1 MSLRIGLDVGSITS
15 KIVVLNSASRIVYQ
29 KYCRHYSDVKK
40 TTLQM
45 LKMVSNRYPNAVVT
59 MNIAGSAGIS
69 LARQLQIPFVQEVMA
84 CTEAVERF
92 IPEADVVIEL
102 GGEDAKIIYFRD
114 GIEQR
119 MNSACAGGTGAF
131 IDQIAALLQTDAA
144 GLNELAKGYQKIHP
158 IASRCGVF
166 AKTDV
171 QLLLNEGISKED
183 IAASVFQSVVTQ
195 TISGLACGRPIRGK
209 VAFLGGP
216 LTYLSELRQR
226 FIETLELEKPD
237 IVFPP
242 NSQYFVAYGA
252 AFCSVKSNPI
262 QLSELCRR
270 LEADSLSSSRLGI
283 DTLPRLFAGEEE
295 LKAFRERHQRA
306 KVPRGDLETYKGPAF
321 LGIDAGSTTTKIV
334 LMGASNDELLY
345 TLYESNKGNPLKSVM
360 DGLADLYAK
369 MPKGVFIANS
379 AVTGYGEGLVKAALK
394 IDVGE
399 VETVAHYKAAAKFLP
414 NVDFILDIGGQDMKC
429 IKVKNGA
436 IDHLMLNEAC
446 SAGCG
451 SFLESFAHSLNIPIG
466 EFASIA
472 LRSDQPV
479 NLGSRCTVFMNSKV
493 KQVQKEGV
501 TLPNLFAG
509 LSYSVIK
516 NAIQK
521 VMKLRNPEELG
532 EHIIVQGGTFYNEA
546 VLRAFELLI
555 QKEVVRPDIAGMMG
569 AYGCAII
576 AKERYEEGKVS
587 EILNIEQLKAFT
599 CQTSHSRCK
608 LCANNCPLTIS
619 RFQDKRIFITGN
631 RCERGAGKTRKKTE
645 LPNLYTYKY
654 KRLFDYK
661 SLDTEK
667 AKRGRVGIPRV
678 LNMYE
683 NYPFWH
689 TFFTKL
695 GFEVILSPKSS
706 KKLFEKGMESIPSE
720 SVCYPAKLT
729 HGHIQSLAEQD
740 VDLIFYPSVIY
751 EKKETRETTNHF
763 NCPVVASYPEVI
775 RINMDILK
783 EKKIPFIQPFL
794 SLKNERTITN
804 GLAICFPEIPKKEIA
819 QAVKAG
825 LREAAQVKQ
834 DIRRKGE
841 EIIQYLKE
849 TGKKGIV
856 LAGRPYHVDPE
867 INHGISELITMNG
880 MAVLT
885 EDSISH
891 LAEAEKDPRVVNQ
904 WTYHARLYRA
914 ARVVARCKEL
924 ELVQLVSF
932 GCGLDAVTGDMVQ
945 EILEENGKMYTAI
958 KIDEMNNPG
967 SARIRI
973 RSLKAAMDERQ
984 HRHLKPVKRKET
996 KKYPLFTKKMK
1007 QDYTILIPQ
1016 MSPIHFDLYEAALQS
1031 EGYKAELLPE
1041 VTPEAVDAGLRYVN
1055 NDACYPAVL
1064 TVGQLVQALKSGNYD
1079 LNRTALIMSQTGGA
1093 CRATNYIALLRRA
1106 LRDAGM
1112 DQIPVISLNAL
1123 GLEKHPGF
1131 SLSFRLIRKLIAA
1144 TVYGD
1149 ALMRMICRI
1158 RPYEMKK
1165 GSTNALHKKWL
1176 DICIRSLAKFR
1187 FTEYR
1192 KILSEMVEEFDRLPV
1207 VFANKPRIGVVG
1219 EILVKFH
1226 PDANNKIVELIENE
1240 GGEAVIPD
1248 ILDFFLYCAFDRG
1261 ANLEKSK
1268 LWIPV
1273 RHEVIRFLEMFRKPL
1288 KEALQKSTR
1297 FSAPHTIYELADM
1310 ARALLSLANKAGEGW
1325 LLTAEMLE
1333 LIKAGVHNIACVQ
1346 PFACLPNHVTGRG
1359 IIRGLKKL
1367 HPEANITVIDYDASE
1382 SPVNQINRLKLMLA
1396 TAFKNEERTNRDQTI
1411 KQAF

>member
-1 MSLRIGLDVGSITS
+1 MLFRIGLDVGSITS
-15 KIVVLNSASRIVYQ
+15 KLVVLNTAGKTVYQ
-29 KYCRHYSDVKK
+29 KYCRHYSDIKN

-45 LKMVSNRYPNAVVT
+45 LNEVLNRYPKAQVT

-69 LARQLQIPFVQEVMA
+69 MARKVEIPFVQEVMA
-84 CTEAVERF
+84 CMEAVEYY
-92 IPEADVVIEL
+92 IPETDVVIEL
-102 GGEDAKIIYFRD
+102 GGEDAKLIYFRD

-144 GLNELAKGYQKIHP
+144 GLNELAKNHQKIHL

-183 IAASVFQSVVTQ
+183 IAVSVFQSVVTQ

-226 FIETLELEKPD
+226 FIETLKLAGSD
-237 IVFPP
+237 VVFPP

-252 AFCSVKSNPI
+252 AFCSVKSKPVA
-262 QLSELCRR
+262 LSELCKR
-270 LEADSLSSSRLGI
+270 LEVYSLYSSGQGI
-283 DTLPRLFAGEEE
+283 DTLPRLFEGEKD
-295 LKAFRERHQRA
+295 LQAFRERHQLA
-306 KVPRGDLETYKGPAF
+306 KVPRGKLESYAGPAF
-321 LGIDAGSTTTKIV
+321 LGVDAGSTTTKIV
-334 LMGASNDELLY
+334 LMGAKNDELLY
-345 TLYESNKGNPLKSVM
+345 TFYESNKGNPLKSVM
-360 DGLADLYAK
+360 DGLEDLYSK
-369 MPKGVFIANS
+369 MPEGVYIANS
-379 AVTGYGEGLVKAALK
+379 AVTGYGEGLVKAAFN

-399 VETVAHYKAAAKFLP
+399 VETIAHYKAAAKFLP

-451 SFLESFAHSLNIPIG
+451 SFLESFAHSLNIPIE
-466 EFASIA
+466 EFSREA

-479 NLGSRCTVFMNSKV
+479 DLGSRCTVFMNSKV

-501 TLPNLFAG
+501 TLSNLFAG

-521 VMKLRNPEELG
+521 VMKLRDTEELG

-546 VLRAFELLI
+546 VLRAFELLV
-555 QKEVVRPDIAGMMG
+555 QKEVIRPDIAGMMG
-569 AYGCAII
+569 AYGCALI
-576 AKERYEEGKVS
+576 AKERYENKDS
-587 EILNIEQLKAFT
+587 EILNIEQLKTFT
-599 CQTSHSRCK
+599 CQISHSRCK
-608 LCANNCPLTIS
+608 LCANNCSLTIS
-619 RFQDKRIFITGN
+619 RFRDRRLFITGN
-631 RCERGAGKTRKKTE
+631 RCERGTGNTRKKSVM
-645 LPNLYTYKY
+645 PNLYKYKY
-654 KRLFDYK
+654 KRLFAYE
-661 SLDTEK
+661 SLHTDK

-695 GFEVILSPKSS
+695 GFEVVLSPKSS

-729 HGHIQSLAEQD
+729 HGHIQSLVEQN

-751 EKKETRETTNHF
+751 EKKEAEETTNHF

-775 RINMDILK
+775 RINMDVLK
-783 EKKIPFIQPFL
+783 EKQIPFIQPFL
-794 SLKNERTITN
+794 TLENEKAITV
-804 GLAICFPEIPKKEIA
+804 GLASCFPDISKKEIA

-825 LREAAQVKQ
+825 LLEASRVKQ
-834 DIRRKGE
+834 DIRQKGE
-841 EIIQYLKE
+841 QTIQYLKK

-867 INHGISELITMNG
+867 INHGISELITMFD

-891 LAEAEKDPRVVNQ
+891 LADVEKDPRVVNQ
-904 WTYHARLYRA
+904 WTYHSRLYRA

-945 EILEENGKMYTAI
+945 EILEENQKMYTAI
-958 KIDEMNNPG
+958 KIDEMNNLG

-973 RSLKAAMDERQ
+973 RSLKAAMDERENNPSD
-984 HRHLKPVKRKET
+984 PVDVKGMKQA
-996 KKYPLFTKKMK
+996 PVFTKKMK
-1007 QDYTILIPQ
+1007 KGYTILIPQ

-1031 EGYKAELLPE
+1031 EGYKAELLPS
-1041 VTPEAVDAGLRYVN
+1041 VSQEAIDVGLRYVN
-1055 NDACYPAVL
+1055 NDACYPAIL
-1064 TVGQLVQALKSGNYD
+1064 TAGQLVHALKSGNYD

-1106 LRDAGM
+1106 LKDAGM
-1112 DQIPVISLNAL
+1112 EQIPVISLNAL

-1131 SLSFRLIRKLIAA
+1131 KFSYSLIRKLIAA

-1149 ALMRMICRI
+1149 AFMRMIYRV
-1158 RPYEMKK
+1158 RPYEIKK
-1165 GSTNALHKKWL
+1165 GSTDALHKKWL
-1176 DICIRSLAKFR
+1176 ADCISSLSRFR
-1187 FTEYR
+1187 FMNYKE
-1192 KILSEMVEEFDRLPV
+1192 ILSEMVNEFDRLPAA
-1207 VFANKPRIGVVG
+1207 FANKPKIGIVG
-1219 EILVKFH
+1219 EILVKYH
-1226 PDANNKIVELIENE
+1226 PDANNKIVELIESE
-1240 GGEAVIPD
+1240 GGEAVMPD

-1261 ANLEKSK
+1261 SNLEKSK
-1268 LWIPV
+1268 FWIPI

-1297 FSAPHTIYELADM
+1297 FSAPHTIYELADK
-1310 ARALLSLANKAGEGW
+1310 ARGLLSLANKAGEGW
-1325 LLTAEMLE
+1325 FLTAEMME
-1333 LIKAGVHNIACVQ
+1333 LIEAGVRNIACVQ

-1359 IIRGLKKL
+1359 MVKGLKKIY
-1367 HPEANITVIDYDASE
+1367 PEANITVIDYDASE
-1382 SPVNQINRLKLMLA
+1382 SAVNQINRLKLMLA
-1396 TAFKNEERTNRDQTI
+1396 TAFKNEERNRDVTKV
-1411 KQAF
+1411 KQAY

>member
-1 MSLRIGLDVGSITS
+1 MLLRVGLDVGSITS
-15 KIVVLNSASRIVYQ
+15 KIVVLNSAARTVYQ

-45 LKMVSNRYPNAVVT
+45 LKMVLNRYPKARVT

-69 LARQLQIPFVQEVMA
+69 LAKQVQIPFIQEVMA
-84 CTEAVERF
+84 CTEAVEHY
-92 IPEADVVIEL
+92 IPETDVVIEL
-102 GGEDAKIIYFRD
+102 GGEDAKIIYFRN

-144 GLNELAKGYQKIHP
+144 GLNELAKGHQKIYP

-171 QLLLNEGISKED
+171 QSLLNEGVSKED

-216 LTYLSELRQR
+216 LTYLSELRLR
-226 FIETLELEKPD
+226 FIETLKLEEAD
-237 IVFPP
+237 VVFPP

-252 AFCSVKSNPI
+252 AFCSVKSKPVALA
-262 QLSELCRR
+262 QLCKR
-270 LEADSLSSSRLGI
+270 LETYSLTSSSQEI
-283 DTLPRLFAGEEE
+283 DTLPRLFEGERD
-295 LKAFRERHQRA
+295 LQAFRERHQRA
-306 KVPRGDLETYKGPAF
+306 KVPRGNLESYEGPAF

-334 LMGASNDELLY
+334 LMGAKNDELLY
-345 TLYESNKGNPLKSVM
+345 TFYESNKGNPLQSVM
-360 DGLADLYAK
+360 DGLGDLYAK
-369 MPKGVFIANS
+369 MPDRVYIVNS
-379 AVTGYGEGLVKAALK
+379 AVTGYGEGLVRAALK
-394 IDVGE
+394 VDIGE

-446 SAGCG
+446 SSGCG
-451 SFLESFAHSLNIPIG
+451 SFLESFAHSLNIPI
-466 EFASIA
+466 EKFAQEA
-472 LRSDQPV
+472 LRADRPV

-509 LSYSVIK
+509 LSYSVIR

-521 VMKLRNPEELG
+521 VMKLRDPEELG

-569 AYGCAII
+569 AYGCALI
-576 AKERYEEGKVS
+576 AKERYEQKES
-587 EILNIEQLKAFT
+587 EILNIDGLKTFT

-619 RFQDKRIFITGN
+619 RFKDKRVFITGN

-645 LPNLYTYKY
+645 LPNLYKYKY
-654 KRLFDYK
+654 ERLFQYE
-661 SLDTEK
+661 SLHSKE
-667 AKRGRVGIPRV
+667 AKRGRLGIPRV

-689 TFFTKL
+689 TVFTKL
-695 GFEVILSPKSS
+695 GFEVVLSPKSS
-706 KKLFEKGMESIPSE
+706 KKIFEKGMESIPSE
-720 SVCYPAKLT
+720 AACYPAKLV
-729 HGHIQSLAEQD
+729 HGHIQSLAERD

-751 EKKETRETTNHF
+751 EKKESEETTNHF

-775 RINMDILK
+775 RVNMDVLR
-783 EKKIPFIQPFL
+783 EKQITFLQPFL
-794 SLKNERTITN
+794 TLDNENAILN
-804 GLAICFPEIPKKEIA
+804 ELANCFPDIAKKEMA

-825 LREAAQVKQ
+825 LQEAERVKQ
-834 DIRRKGE
+834 DLHQKGE
-841 EIIQYLKE
+841 ETIQYLKK

-867 INHGISELITMNG
+867 INHGISELITALD

-904 WTYHARLYRA
+904 WTYHSRLYRA
-914 ARVVARCKEL
+914 ARVVVNHKEL
-924 ELVQLVSF
+924 ELVQLNSF
-932 GCGLDAVTGDMVQ
+932 GCGLDAVTSDMVQ

-958 KIDEMNNPG
+958 KIDEMNNLG
-967 SARIRI
+967 AARIRI
-973 RSLKAAMDERQ
+973 RSLKAAMEEREDKWKAVQ
-984 HRHLKPVKRKET
+984 TAKERKQVPV
-996 KKYPLFTKKMK
+996 FTKKMK
-1007 QDYTILIPQ
+1007 KEYTILIPQ
-1016 MSPIHFDLYEAALQS
+1016 MSPIHFDLYEVALES
-1031 EGYKAELLPE
+1031 EGYRAELLPT
-1041 VTPEAVDAGLRYVN
+1041 VSHEAVDVGLRYIN
-1055 NDACYPAVL
+1055 NDACYPAIL
-1064 TVGQLVQALKSGNYD
+1064 TAGQLVHALQSGNYD

-1106 LRDAGM
+1106 LKDAGM
-1112 DQIPVISLNAL
+1112 EQVPVISLNAL

-1131 SLSFRLIRKLIAA
+1131 KFRFSLIRKLIAA

-1149 ALMRMICRI
+1149 AFMRMIYRV

-1165 GSTNALHKKWL
+1165 GSTDELHQKWL
-1176 DICIRSLAKFR
+1176 DICKRSLNNFR
-1187 FTEYR
+1187 FAEY
-1192 KILSEMVEEFDRLPV
+1192 KAVLSEMVKEFDRHPAIFV
-1207 VFANKPRIGVVG
+1207 KKPKFGIVG

-1226 PDANNKIVELIENE
+1226 PDANNKIVELIESE
-1240 GGEAVIPD
+1240 GGEAVMPD
-1248 ILDFFLYCAFDRG
+1248 IFDFFLYCAFDRG
-1261 ANLEKSK
+1261 ASLEKSR
-1268 LWIPV
+1268 LVIPL
-1273 RHEVIRFLEMFRKPL
+1273 RHAIISFLEMYRKPL
-1288 KEALQKSTR
+1288 KEALQKSIR
-1297 FSAPHTIYELADM
+1297 FSVPHTIYELAAK
-1310 ARALLSLANKAGEGW
+1310 ARRLLSLSNKAGEGW
-1325 LLTAEMLE
+1325 FLTAEMME
-1333 LIKAGVHNIACVQ
+1333 LIEGGIRNIACVQ

-1359 IIRGLKKL
+1359 MVKGLKDMY
-1367 HPEANITVIDYDASE
+1367 PEANITVIDYDASE
-1382 SPVNQINRLKLMLA
+1382 SAVNQINRLKLMLA
-1396 TAFKNEERTNRDQTI
+1396 TAFKNEEKTERNLSV
-1411 KQAF
+1411 KQAN